1 MRRRTGTNERGTA
14 MNSYMTSPLL
24 TLPGAV
30 PAAGPDA
37 GTASHYGDPLAEQ
50 RALETG
56 AAFVDRSTRDVL
68 AVPGADRLGWLHSI
82 TSQHL
87 TNLHDGDSTEAL
99 VLSPHGH
106 VEQHWQ
112 LTELNGQVWI
122 DTEPGAADE
131 VYGYLDKMRF
141 LSRVEPAVVTAQWA
155 VVTAAGPRLDHVLGN
170 AGLPAAP
177 APARAVPLPSGGF
190 LRGMPDGSV
199 DVVVPRG
206 ELTTTAARFTA
217 AGAQPAGAW
226 AWEALRVAAR
236 RPRLGLETDHRTIP
250 HEVYWIGTAV
260 HLDKG
265 CYRGQ
270 ETVARVQNLGRPP
283 RRLVLVYLSGERD
296 ELPAPGTPVESD
308 GRAVGFLGTSAY
320 HHELGPIAL
329 GVVKRTV
336 PDDATL
342 VIAGNTASVA

>member
-1 MRRRTGTNERGTA
+1 MK
-14 MNSYMTSPLL
+14 SHMTSPLL
-24 TLPGAV
+24 DIPGAV
-30 PAAGPDA
+30 PATGVDA

-68 AVPGADRLGWLHSI
+68 VVPGADRLNWLHSI

-87 TNLHDGDSTEAL
+87 SDLQDGDSTETL

-112 LTELNGQVWI
+112 LTELDGQVWI
-122 DTEPGAADE
+122 DTEPGAGDE
-131 VYGYLDKMRF
+131 VYSYLDKMRF
-141 LSRVEPAVVTAQWA
+141 LSRVEPAVVTAHWA
-155 VVTAAGPRLDHVLGN
+155 VLSAAGPRVGQVLVE
-170 AGLPAAP
+170 AGLPPAP
-177 APARAVPLPSGGF
+177 APGQAVALPDGG
-190 LRGMPDGSV
+190 LVRGMPDGSV
-199 DVVVPRG
+199 DLVVPRA
-206 ELTTTAARFTA
+206 ELASVAARLAA

-296 ELPAPGTPVESD
+296 ELPPPATPVETD
-308 GRAVGFLGTSAY
+308 GRAVGFLGTAAY

-329 GVVKRTV
+329 AVVKRTV
-336 PDDATL
+336 PDDASL
-342 VIAGNTASVA
+342 VVAGNPATVA